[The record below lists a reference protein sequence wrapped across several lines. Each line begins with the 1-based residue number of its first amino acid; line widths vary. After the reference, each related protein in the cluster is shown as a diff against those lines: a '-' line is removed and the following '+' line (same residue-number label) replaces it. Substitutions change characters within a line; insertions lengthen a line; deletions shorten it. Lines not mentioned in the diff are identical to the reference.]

1 MTNQQI
7 INRFFCDPREMKTNN
22 LRIEKRNNGFVL
34 VNYWT
39 DLVFYDP
46 ERDHY
51 HFNATKYSVST
62 SRIQSMIRHYL
73 PIQYATVIDGCQ
85 RGFRF
90 KL

>member
-7 INRFFCDPREMKTNN
+7 INRFFCDPKEMKTNN
-22 LRIEKRNNGFVL
+22 LRIEKRGNGFAL
-34 VNYWT
+34 VNYYT
-39 DLVFYDP
+39 DIAFYDP

-51 HFNATKYSVST
+51 HFNETKYSVST
-62 SRIQSMIRHYL
+62 SKIQSMIRQGL
-73 PIQYATVIDGCQ
+73 PKPYATIVNGCE